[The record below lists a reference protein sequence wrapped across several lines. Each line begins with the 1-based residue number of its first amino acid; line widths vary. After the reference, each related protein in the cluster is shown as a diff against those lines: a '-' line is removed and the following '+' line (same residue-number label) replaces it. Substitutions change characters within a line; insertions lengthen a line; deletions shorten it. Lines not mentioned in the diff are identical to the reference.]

1 MSPTAPSTM
10 VEQLT
15 VQQDYLR
22 SRMDPHYLPPLP
34 PKPKVVFGCM
44 AHPELTVGYICFAC
58 YALAEADVGLFAATR
73 QACGG

>member
-1 MSPTAPSTM
+1 MI
-10 VEQLT
+10 EQLT
-15 VQQDYLR
+15 VQKDYILIAHGSTDVR
-22 SRMDPHYLPPLP
+22 YLPPLP